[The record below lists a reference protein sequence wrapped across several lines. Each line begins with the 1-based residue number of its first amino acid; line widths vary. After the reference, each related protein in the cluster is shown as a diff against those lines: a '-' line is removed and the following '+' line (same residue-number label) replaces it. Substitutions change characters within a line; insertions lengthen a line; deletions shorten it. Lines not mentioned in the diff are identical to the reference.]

1 VPVTAEMPRTLVG
14 GPVIAEEDGDA
25 ETRALDRSL
34 VTRVLNLT
42 GQDRITANYNDL
54 ARPDGVARLLDS
66 NGRLISNGVLAVT
79 DRDYK
84 DSITQLHVGER
95 LFLKVE
101 DADQDTSDQRDS
113 ITVEITGEFGERE
126 SVALE
131 ETLVHSGIFTGSL
144 ALKSNDKPVV
154 GNLDPERP
162 VVECYFGDT
171 LHMKYT
177 DPVAGSED
185 GTLVSSVDVPVVI
198 GTDGLVAAFSKTFN
212 DENLAVET
220 KFHIAESYFE
230 LFKSH
235 KQLGRDEQQVAD
247 LQNGRRVLREVM
259 EDYPDPKYVP
269 RISYLL
275 GQFSQELEQWA
286 EAIESYELIVRQ
298 HAEHSLA
305 PDAQYKLA
313 QCYELSGDFDQAL
326 EGYVTLA
333 ATYPKNPLIANV
345 MIRICDHFY
354 KKETYD
360 IAAQVGEKFL
370 DKFSEHEHSARIA
383 FRIGQ
388 CHYKA
393 EQFAVAGKAFDRF
406 SKRFPDD
413 ELCADSLFWS
423 GESYR
428 MGRDNR
434 TAFRRYNNC
443 RWDFPASDAAKY
455 ARGRLALPEM
465 LRQFEAEAAALE
477 NDQ

>member
-1 VPVTAEMPRTLVG
+1 M
-14 GPVIAEEDGDA
+14 
-25 ETRALDRSL
+25 
-34 VTRVLNLT
+34 
-42 GQDRITANYNDL
+42 
-54 ARPDGVARLLDS
+54 LDS
-66 NGRLISNGVLAVT
+66 SGRLISNGNLAVT
-79 DRDYK
+79 ERDYK
-84 DSITQLHVGER
+84 DPITRLHVGER
-95 LFLKVE
+95 LFVKVE
-101 DADQDTSDQRDS
+101 DADQDTSDERDS
-113 ITVEITGEFGERE
+113 ITVEITGEFGEKE
-126 SVALE
+126 VVKLD
-131 ETLVHSGIFTGSL
+131 ETLAHSGVFTGSL
-144 ALKSNDKPVV
+144 ALKSNDKPVAE
-154 GNLDPERP
+154 NLDPEMP
-162 VVECYFGDT
+162 IVECYFGDT
-171 LHMKYT
+171 LLLKYT
-177 DPVAGSED
+177 DPVAGSDD
-185 GTLVSSVDVPVVI
+185 GTLVSSIEIPVVI

-212 DENLAVET
+212 DESLAVET

-235 KQLGRDEQQVAD
+235 KNLGRDDQKTAD

-259 EDYPDPKYVP
+259 EDSPDPKYVP

-286 EAIESYELIVRQ
+286 EAIESYELIVKQ
-298 HAEHSLA
+298 YADHSLA

-360 IAAQVGEKFL
+360 VAAQVGEKFL
-370 DKFSEHEHSARIA
+370 EKFGEHEHSARIA

-388 CHYKA
+388 SHYKA
-393 EQFAVAGKAFDRF
+393 EKYSVAGKAFDRF
-406 SKRFPDD
+406 AKRFPDD
-413 ELCADSLFWS
+413 ELSADSLFWA

-428 MGRDNR
+428 MGNDNR

-465 LRQFEAEAAALE
+465 LQQFEAEAASLE
-477 NDQ
+477 DTP